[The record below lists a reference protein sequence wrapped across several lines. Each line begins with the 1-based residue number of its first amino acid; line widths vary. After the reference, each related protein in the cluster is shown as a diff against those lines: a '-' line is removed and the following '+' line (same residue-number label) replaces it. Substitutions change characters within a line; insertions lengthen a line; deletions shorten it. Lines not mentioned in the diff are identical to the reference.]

1 MNPIAA
7 AAQRLVTLLESILS
21 SADDPEER
29 IRLLVADLRRRQTEG
44 RRALGLSLSLELHLL
59 ADLCAAEDES
69 AAWER
74 TAKVAL
80 AASGA
85 PAPAAAIQSISGT
98 SAAPP
103 TSAISSLAAA
113 TPTTTPSDTSN
124 TAAAT
129 ATAEEAA
136 TRLLSARAREQ
147 ERRARYEE
155 QRDAAAKVRAAVVET
170 ARRTQEVAHAKS
182 VLLARARCADAL
194 SSITETLELLRSPQ
208 VVRALGEAELAA
220 ERKEAAAVTPGVGSS
235 G

>member
-1 MNPIAA
+1 MNPFAA

-21 SADDPEER
+21 GADDPEER

-44 RRALGLSLSLELHLL
+44 RRALGLSLALEKRLL

-74 TAKVAL
+74 TAKEAL

-85 PAPAAAIQSISGT
+85 APDAST
-98 SAAPP
+98 P
-103 TSAISSLAAA
+103 AIS
-113 TPTTTPSDTSN
+113 PSDTPHV
-124 TAAAT
+124 TAA
-129 ATAEEAA
+129 AEEAA

-155 QRDAAAKVRAAVVET
+155 QRAAAARVRAAVVET

-194 SSITETLELLRSPQ
+194 NSITDTLELLRSPQ

-220 ERKEAAAVTPGVGSS
+220 ERKEAGGEQVPR
-235 G
+235 